1 MDQDDRLTFPVV
13 GVIDMEPPLRE
24 NRHDS
29 SQCVS
34 RHHALRPTANCGCPG
49 LRHRDKAPY
58 SMTRSAS
65 WPTARRDLERDRY
78 ADAALDDTGLHQ
90 SVERGPDASLHG
102 LGLSADAD

>member
-1 MDQDDRLTFPVV
+1 MVGSLAVGLPPDIQPILATFVGACDSATAGARRTIRRRNAIRLSLIVRL
-13 GVIDMEPPLRE
+13 PLM
-24 NRHDS
+24 S
-29 SQCVS
+29 SAAQ
-34 RHHALRPTANCGCPG
+34 RA
-49 LRHRDKAPY
+49 
-58 SMTRSAS
+58 AS